1 MSKSPNKLI
10 RFWQEL
16 KRRKT
21 GKVIVAYAATAFI
34 LLQLADILT
43 PALSLP
49 SWTTTLVTLLLAL
62 GFPVGVIFSWVFDIT
77 PEGIKKTE
85 SLEVSESKEIVTK
98 PARRIFRTSNII
110 IAALI
115 IVVGILAYPKIFK
128 RDTLDK
134 LRSSGERISVAVMPF
149 QNMTNDTTWDV
160 WQDGVQNELI
170 NNLTNSEEFKVKQ
183 AESINDAIQSKGLT
197 SYASITPSIANGISQ
212 KLDADIFIIGTLK
225 HAGTTIRVNAQLI
238 DSKSKEVFKSFQIED
253 VYKEERIF
261 KLVDSLSGEI
271 KNFLILSKLKQEQSH
286 EVQTTISTNSPDAYR
301 YFFHGRNTFR
311 KENYSAARNFFSQA
325 LAIDSN
331 FAVAIIYISTSYWNQ
346 GIYDQSKKWCTK
358 AYEKKGQMP
367 IIQKLYTNWLFASN
381 FETPHEEI
389 IYLSEI
395 LDIDDQLQMPYFLL
409 GNAYNDFYQYDKA
422 IPEYEKALEINKK
435 LDMKPPWI
443 YNYSDLGKAY
453 HKTGKYKK
461 EKRLYKKAE
470 QDFPNDPVLIYRQA
484 ILAFTHRDSVT
495 ANKYVDK
502 YLSVRR
508 DNTDPEASI
517 MTGLA
522 DLYSDGG
529 ILNKSEESYRK
540 ALSLQPEN
548 PHRLNNLAWF
558 LIDKDRN
565 IIEGL
570 ELIEKALE
578 LSPDSY
584 YMLDTKGW
592 GLYKQE
598 KYQEALR
605 FLQKSDSLKPIYN
618 HEVYL
623 HLEAAK
629 KAVAGLKQ

>member
-1 MSKSPNKLI
+1 MPESPNKLI
-10 RFWQEL
+10 WFWQEL

-21 GKVIVAYAATAFI
+21 GKVIIAYAATAFI
-34 LLQLADILT
+34 ILQLADILT

-49 SWTTTLVTLLLAL
+49 TWTTTLVTLLLAL
-62 GFPVGVIFSWVFDIT
+62 GFPLAVIFSWIFDIT

-85 SLEVSESKEIVTK
+85 SIEVSESKEIVTK

>member
-1 MSKSPNKLI
+1 MPESPNKLI
-10 RFWQEL
+10 WFWQEL

-21 GKVIVAYAATAFI
+21 GKVIIAYAATAFI
-34 LLQLADILT
+34 ILQLADILT

-49 SWTTTLVTLLLAL
+49 TWTTTLVTLLLAL
-62 GFPVGVIFSWVFDIT
+62 GFPLAVIFSWIFDIT

-85 SLEVSESKEIVTK
+85 SIEVSESKEIVTK

-548 PHRLNNLAWF
+548 PDRLNNLAWF

>member
-128 RDTLDK
+128 RDTLEK

-548 PHRLNNLAWF
+548 PDRLNNLAWF

>member
-1 MSKSPNKLI
+1 MPESPNKLI
-10 RFWQEL
+10 WFWQEL

-21 GKVIVAYAATAFI
+21 GKVIIAYAATAFI
-34 LLQLADILT
+34 ILQLADILT

-49 SWTTTLVTLLLAL
+49 TWTTTLVTLLLAL
-62 GFPVGVIFSWVFDIT
+62 GFPLAVIFSWIFDIT

-85 SLEVSESKEIVTK
+85 SIEVSESKEIVTK

-522 DLYSDGG
+522 DLYSDGE

-548 PHRLNNLAWF
+548 PDRLNNLAWF